1 MRSLLPAGLMQ
12 TRPQPGEAGSG
23 PPPNSAPR
31 NRIASTRMIHCL
43 RDSVWFAD
51 MSIVTSATSAAHV
64 GPNSSKNR
72 AIVLSVR
79 PSPAHTRRPA
89 WWSTITRMW
98 WAHETRTAHGC
109 LLGLEP

>member
-1 MRSLLPAGLMQ
+1 
-12 TRPQPGEAGSG
+12 
-23 PPPNSAPR
+23 
-31 NRIASTRMIHCL
+31 
-43 RDSVWFAD
+43 V
-51 MSIVTSATSAAHV
+51 V
-64 GPNSSKNR
+64 
-72 AIVLSVR
+72 SVR